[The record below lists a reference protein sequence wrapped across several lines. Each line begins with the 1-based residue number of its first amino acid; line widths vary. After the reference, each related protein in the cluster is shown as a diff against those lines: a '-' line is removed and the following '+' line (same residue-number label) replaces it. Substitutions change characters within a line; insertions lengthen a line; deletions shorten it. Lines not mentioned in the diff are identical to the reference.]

1 MAQLKILSHLLLV
14 TSKPHQTP
22 ESQNLQILQAV
33 CPGSGGAGL
42 RKPGAGTLQ
51 RSPVAL
57 PRKRKLME
65 TYGNLPNLC
74 RLPNLSSSHQKDALL
89 ESKHWIFVD
98 RQCRSP
104 CIHLPRCRVKGSR
117 VWCKF
122 SGKKHG
128 KEAATGH
135 DKNVKDLGNSLG
147 QNEGSTVRRLT
158 HSLLHI
164 QAELLAMMFPRCPC
178 VFCIVEI
185 TWKGFRNA

>member
-65 TYGNLPNLC
+65 TYPT
-74 RLPNLSSSHQKDALL
+74 SVVFQISHPVTKRMPCWNQNTGF
-89 ESKHWIFVD
+89 SWIDSVG
-98 RQCRSP
+98 
-104 CIHLPRCRVKGSR
+104 HLAFIYQGAELKG
-117 VWCKF
+117 
-122 SGKKHG
+122 
-128 KEAATGH
+128 
-135 DKNVKDLGNSLG
+135 LGFGANSLEKNMERKRPQDMTKTSKIWATHWG
-147 QNEGSTVRRLT
+147 KMKVRQFDVSPILFYT
-158 HSLLHI
+158 SKPSFS
-164 QAELLAMMFPRCPC
+164 Q
-178 VFCIVEI
+178 
-185 TWKGFRNA
+185 

>member
-65 TYGNLPNLC
+65 TYGNLWKLTQP
-74 RLPNLSSSHQKDALL
+74 LSSSKSLIQSPKGCLVGIKTLDFRGSTAR
-89 ESKHWIFVD
+89 I
-98 RQCRSP
+98 CRSP
-104 CIHLPRCRVKGSR
+104 CMHLPRCRVKGSR

-185 TWKGFRNA
+185 T

>member
-98 RQCRSP
+98 RQLASVGHLA
-104 CIHLPRCRVKGSR
+104 CIYQGAELKG
-117 VWCKF
+117 
-122 SGKKHG
+122 
-128 KEAATGH
+128 
-135 DKNVKDLGNSLG
+135 LGFGANSLEKNMERKRPQDMTKTSKIWATHWG
-147 QNEGSTVRRLT
+147 KMKVRQFDVSPILFYT
-158 HSLLHI
+158 SKPSFS
-164 QAELLAMMFPRCPC
+164 Q
-178 VFCIVEI
+178 
-185 TWKGFRNA
+185 

>member
-74 RLPNLSSSHQKDALL
+74 R
-89 ESKHWIFVD
+89 I
-98 RQCRSP
+98 CRSP
-104 CIHLPRCRVKGSR
+104 CMHLPRCRVKGSR

-185 TWKGFRNA
+185 T